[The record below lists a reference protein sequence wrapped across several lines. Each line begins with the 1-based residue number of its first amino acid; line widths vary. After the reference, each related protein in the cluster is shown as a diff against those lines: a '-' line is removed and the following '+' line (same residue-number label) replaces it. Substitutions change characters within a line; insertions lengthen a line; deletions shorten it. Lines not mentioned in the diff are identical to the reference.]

1 MKGPDV
7 LGQWIFSAGIP
18 FIVQQFLNL
27 IVGGG
32 IIFIH
37 DFIILDSRWRHL
49 DGQEFGLP
57 MRLLCSLLIVL
68 PKLDFFMLWR
78 QSRPGS
84 LSLGLS
90 SITTH
95 SNSIKGTRLT
105 HMYIYLVTMVWPSNT
120 GLPSPTTSHSCT
132 RGRKRRRAPL
142 GDLSWRWPQRPPP
155 RPSTTTWYVCGGPA
169 GLRTPTWMR
178 RLQHNILMRKK
189 KKKPCRRRRWACEAT
204 TEAGAAQLCCAFIRG
219 ASPSRLVF
227 VPH

>member
-57 MRLLCSLLIVL
+57 MRLLCSLLIIL
-68 PKLDFFMLWR
+68 PKLDFFILWR

>member
-204 TEAGAAQLCCAFIRG
+204 TEARAAQLCCAFIRG